1 MHEMRIRFIQ
11 TLSTDRQVY
20 HNGHDY
26 EVPDADALR
35 FINAGVARKAPEPS
49 DPPPAPA
56 ANLPAGLKQ
65 GEAVGKDAD
74 TNKADAKPVAVPKAP
89 PAHNPAAF
97 LHGDPTGNAVA
108 EPHTGFTTTE
118 PDARTSPPSDGK
130 SPLAYNHGP
139 EAISNAQTGTPP
151 PSTPAPPT
159 PVSAPK
165 PAAPTGRKG
174 K

>member
-11 TLSTDRQVY
+11 TLSTERQVFEA
-20 HNGHDY
+20 GKDY
-26 EVPDADALR
+26 EVNDADALR
-35 FINAGVARKAPEPS
+35 YINSGVARKAPEPS
-49 DPPPAPA
+49 DPPAPAPV
-56 ANLPAGLKQ
+56 LLDGLKE

-74 TNKADAKPVAVPKAP
+74 TRKTKAKPVAVPKEP

-97 LHGDPTGNAVA
+97 LHQGPTGNAVP

-118 PDARTSPPSDGK
+118 PDANTSPPTDGK

-139 EAISNAQTGTPP
+139 EAKG
-151 PSTPAPPT
+151 
-159 PVSAPK
+159 APK
-165 PAAPTGRKG
+165 TSDKAKG